1 LSAFLSICVR
11 ARAFCTRLLECMS
24 SICTNFFQFFA
35 TVPKSVQNSSML
47 RGFRCE
53 FRRGHHVQKARRL
66 VGLRDFD
73 FHNDRKRA
81 RLDACARPCVCSS
94 CAWRLLRLAACF
106 VFCGVFFFG
115 GVRQWRFRRFV
126 LGALPCLLRFFF
138 LVLSCSFLCKF
149 EAK

>member
-1 LSAFLSICVR
+1 VR
-11 ARAFCTRLLECMS
+11 KKCQKNRCPPIWGVVPILLP
-24 SICTNFFQFFA
+24 TP
-35 TVPKSVQNSSML
+35 VPKSVQNSSML